1 MNIPAEVESI
11 EARLKEAGL
20 PVAEL
25 LRRAR
30 VDVAQWQR
38 WKSGK
43 QDPRMGTWSKIT
55 AAASELLPADR
66 SVA

>member
-1 MNIPAEVESI
+1 MDIPSEVESI
-11 EARLKEAGL
+11 EARLKEAGF

-43 QDPRMGTWSKIT
+43 QDPRMGTWAKIT
-55 AAASELLPADR
+55 RAANELLPSEA
-66 SVA
+66 A